1 MARLSS
7 FCGDIKE
14 LVSLKIKRVVS
25 AYSVFVDPTIPSHK
39 TAINTL
45 ALIFDH
51 YFPALISQELY

>member
-14 LVSLKIKRVVS
+14 LVSLKIKEGCERLLR
-25 AYSVFVDPTIPSHK
+25 FVDPTIPSHK

-51 YFPALISQELY
+51 YFPV